1 MKKNIYLLLLLA
13 APVLY
18 TACSDEWMAYKEE
31 QYEHYISFKAP
42 LNDDGVTEIYI
53 RYRADS
59 STIYQLPVLV
69 SGTTT
74 NQQNLAIK
82 VAVDPDT
89 LENLN
94 YAQFQ
99 SRTDLYYELLKNSF
113 FTMPETVNINAGE
126 DVGLLDIDFSLK
138 GIDLAHKWI
147 LPLTI
152 VPDTINYTYTPH
164 PRKNYKK
171 ALLRVMPF
179 NDYSGTYS
187 STNLMIYIKGGE
199 NGSPIVKSTMR
210 VYVVDDHTVF
220 FYAGMV
226 DEDRT
231 DRYNYKVYAEFN
243 EETKEVSLYSD
254 NPEMNFQ
261 SYSVPTFTV
270 EEEMDATLPYLLRRT
285 TVITG
290 INYSFSDYSTSAGII
305 YEFTVQGSITME
317 RQINTQIPDEDQ
329 AIEW

>member
-1 MKKNIYLLLLLA
+1 MKNKYRLLFLL
-13 APVLY
+13 
-18 TACSDEWMAYKEE
+18 TALVWCSACNDEWKDE

-42 LNDDGVTEIYI
+42 LNDDGVTEIYV

-59 STIYQLPVLV
+59 STTYQLPVEV
-69 SGTTT
+69 SGSTT
-74 NQQNLAIK
+74 NRQNLTVQ

-89 LENLN
+89 LETLN
-94 YAQFQ
+94 YEQFQ
-99 SRTDLYYELLKNSF
+99 SRTDLYYEQLKDSY
-113 FTMPETVNINAGE
+113 FTMPATVNINAGE
-126 DVGLLDIDFSLK
+126 DAGLLNIGFSME

-152 VPDTINYTYTPH
+152 VSDTVNDTYTPH
-164 PRKNYKK
+164 PRKNYAK

-187 STNLMIYIKGGE
+187 STTLMIYIKGGE
-199 NGSPIVKSTMR
+199 DGSPIVKSTMR

-231 DRYNYKVYAEFN
+231 DRHNYKVYAEFD
-243 EETKEVSLYSD
+243 EETGEVTLYSD

-261 SYSVPTFTV
+261 SYSVPAFSV
-270 EEEMDATLPYLLRRT
+270 EEEMDATLPYLMRRT
-285 TVITG
+285 TTITG
-290 INYSFSDYSTSAGII
+290 IDYSFTDYSTSDAVD
-305 YEFTVQGSITME
+305 YEYTVQGSITME
-317 RQINTQIPDEDQ
+317 RKINTQVPDEDQ

>member
-1 MKKNIYLLLLLA
+1 MKKRSLLLCLLA
-13 APVLY
+13 VLVGY
-18 TACSDEWMAYKEE
+18 SACNDEWKDE

-42 LNDDGVTEIYI
+42 LNDAGVTEIYV

-59 STIYQLPVLV
+59 STTYQLPVLV
-69 SGTTT
+69 SGSIT
-74 NQQNLAIK
+74 NQQNLTIK

-89 LENLN
+89 LETLN
-94 YAQFQ
+94 YEQFQ
-99 SRTDLYYELLKNSF
+99 SRTDLYYELLQESYF
-113 FTMPETVNINAGE
+113 SMPGTVNIAAGE
-126 DVGLLDIDFSLK
+126 DVGLLDVDFTLE
-138 GIDLAHKWI
+138 GIDLADKWI
-147 LPLTI
+147 LPLSI
-152 VPDTINYTYTPH
+152 VPDTTDYGYTSH

-187 STNLMIYIKGGE
+187 STNLKTYIKGGE
-199 NGSPIVKSTMR
+199 DGSPIVKSTMQ

-231 DRYNYKVYAEFN
+231 DRHNYKVYAEFDEATN
-243 EETKEVSLYSD
+243 EVNLYSD

-261 SYSVPTFTV
+261 SYSIPTFTR
-270 EEEMDATLPYLLRRT
+270 EEEMDVTLPYLLRRT
-285 TVITG
+285 TTITG
-290 INYSFSDYSTSAGII
+290 IDYSFTDYSTSDVAD
-305 YEFTVQGSITME
+305 YEYTVRGSITME
-317 RQINTQIPDEDQ
+317 RKINTQIPDEDQ